1 MKHLQCLL
9 GATTVAA
16 MLSSSASA
24 STVRACERA
33 VAASISALDLALCL
47 ALSFTPLVAMGM
59 VALWLWQQP
68 SPLVAHLRRRLGGLS
83 CTPRL
88 AHHPMRP

>member
-16 MLSSSASA
+16 LLGSSASA
-24 STVRACERA
+24 STVRACDRV
-33 VAASISALDLALCL
+33 VAASLPALDFALCI

-59 VALWLWQQP
+59 VAFWLWQQP
-68 SPLVAHLRRRLGGLS
+68 SPLAALLRRRMRGLS
-83 CTPRL
+83 YAPRL